1 MQSEP
6 KSTHGAR
13 GLLYINARFRPRGL
27 GENWKFEVAIDAMR
41 VTESLTNYGDF
52 SPEDRQPPKFST
64 KIRLLFGPDYAD

>member
-1 MQSEP
+1 MQSES

-52 SPEDRQPPKFST
+52 SPED
-64 KIRLLFGPDYAD
+64 

>member
-1 MQSEP
+1 VLAVMQSES

-52 SPEDRQPPKFST
+52 SPED
-64 KIRLLFGPDYAD
+64 